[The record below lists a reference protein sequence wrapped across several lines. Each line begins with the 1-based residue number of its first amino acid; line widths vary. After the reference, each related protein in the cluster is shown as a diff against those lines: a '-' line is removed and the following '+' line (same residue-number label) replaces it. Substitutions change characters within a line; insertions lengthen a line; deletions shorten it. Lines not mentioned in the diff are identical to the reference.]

1 MLIYVDK
8 IKWLIRESDNL
19 FSCGN
24 FLRIRKAHSVRNN
37 AWKSKLQLP
46 NLNCERY
53 NLTNS

>member
-8 IKWLIRESDNL
+8 IKWLIRESDNC
-19 FSCGN
+19 FSYWN
-24 FLRIRKAHSVRNN
+24 FGRTRKAHSVRNN

-53 NLTNS
+53 NLTNT